1 MPLVAQAH
9 ADMMLQSCLATRDI
23 PFASSES
30 SSHVYA
36 APTCSEQ
43 YGANAMN
50 QQQPPQFG
58 AFDANP
64 TGMAV
69 QLGAN
74 MIQSSI
80 GRYLPFASALWH
92 RFVTMCRTRC
102 F

>member
-1 MPLVAQAH
+1 
-9 ADMMLQSCLATRDI
+9 
-23 PFASSES
+23 
-30 SSHVYA
+30 
-36 APTCSEQ
+36 
-43 YGANAMN
+43 MN